1 MLNNL
6 LPTPLSAP
14 FLILTER
21 EAQREVAVHLDLV
34 PFTPLEHQ
42 DELMNTV
49 E

>member
-6 LPTPLSAP
+6 LPTPLSAS
-14 FLILTER
+14 FVIHTER
-21 EAQREVAVHLDLV
+21 EAQREVAIRLDLL

-42 DELMNTV
+42 DEPMNIA